1 MGSFDQTVLHPRLP
15 QQALLE
21 RSHPSMIAFMI
32 VAEKVEEAVQREDP
46 KLGREAMA
54 EVAGLA
60 PGYAG
65 GDHDIAE
72 VAPG

>member
-32 VAEKVEEAVQREDP
+32 VAEKVEEAVQGQNP
-46 KLGREAMA
+46 KLDRKAMA
-54 EVAGLA
+54 ELAGLA
-60 PGYAG
+60 PGDAG
-65 GDHDIAE
+65 GNHD
-72 VAPG
+72 VA